1 MLKISNGIMELDYI
15 LVLKALDEIPFG
27 VGKKLLIDFLQGEE
41 NNESIRKNHLN
52 QGDLFGKLNCSRE
65 KLTSM
70 IDNLILNNMINLT
83 SIKGNK
89 FWKVMELS
97 EKGKIEIDNPSL
109 YKRKLAY
116 GFKETK
122 TEITDK
128 EKTLFKALP
137 FLDKFNDEQKKS
149 IICKNSEILCI
160 AGAGSGKTTV
170 LTERINFLVNY
181 CSQDPGKILAIT
193 FTKKARQEMLSRIP
207 NSLISVE
214 TFNSFCEKNLRQHNN
229 LIYSKP
235 VKVIT
240 YRDKIL
246 ILRKTLSSLKISMNH
261 AIDIYFSEAQK
272 RGKTEEKLAN
282 IFLNDVFF
290 LRDYF
295 KFKNAPIKIESFET
309 TTEHENSLKM
319 VLKIC
324 KYIESHMEKHG
335 YRDFADQ
342 LIDTLSMFK
351 KYPDLIPKFEHILVD
366 EYQDVNSTQIK
377 LIDQLSA
384 VNLFCVGD
392 PRQSIYG
399 WRGSDIRYLL
409 NFEEKYPQCEIIT
422 LTKNYRS
429 TEHIVKLINNSIKNM
444 GLADLKSNL
453 KGKKDIQLLK
463 FSSQD
468 NEFKFVIEKIKSSKL
483 PRNEIFVLARTNKL
497 LNDISELMKQKK
509 IEHVVKSDETRK
521 TVFALEDEI
530 TLATIH
536 SIKGME
542 AEMVF
547 VIGCTPNNFPC
558 KGSEH
563 PVIDLVKIEEY
574 DKEEEEKRLFYVAM
588 SRAKQTLYLT
598 HTKSH
603 TYFITD
609 WMLNF
614 INEKDF
620 QQKPTLKLNQ
630 SVKTPTKLRQSN
642 NIPTKQ
648 NQLKNN
654 LLKPNNTLTKFNQL
668 NKTLTKLKNWRKEI
682 SKQSEIP
689 AYCVMHDSTLMEI
702 LTKMPG
708 SSSELQE
715 IRGLG
720 PVKITKYGDQILEI
734 INEN

>member
-1 MLKISNGIMELDYI
+1 MELDYI

-41 NNESIRKNHLN
+41 GNESIRRNCLN
-52 QGDLFGKLNCSRE
+52 TGELFGKLNCSKE

-89 FWKVMELS
+89 FWRVMELS

-109 YKRKLAY
+109 YKRKLGY

-122 TEITDK
+122 TIITDK

-137 FLDKFNDEQKKS
+137 FLDKFNNEQKKS
-149 IICKNSEILCI
+149 IICKNSKILCI

-181 CSQDPGKILAIT
+181 CSQDPNKILAIT
-193 FTKKARQEMLSRIP
+193 FTKKARQEMLSRI
-207 NSLISVE
+207 SDGSISVE
-214 TFNSFCEKNLRQHNN
+214 TFNSFCEKTLRQHNN

-235 VKVIT
+235 VKVIN

-246 ILRKTLSSLKISMNH
+246 ILRKALSSLKISMDQ
-261 AIDIYFSEAQK
+261 AIDTYFSEAQK
-272 RGKTEEKLAN
+272 KGKPEEKLAN

-295 KFKNAPIKIESFET
+295 KFKNVPIKIESFET
-309 TTEHENSLKM
+309 TIEHEKSLKM

-324 KYIESHMEKHG
+324 KYIENYMNKNG

-342 LIDTLSMFK
+342 LIDTLSLFE
-351 KYPDLIPKFEHILVD
+351 KYPELIPKFEHILVD

-399 WRGSDIRYLL
+399 WRGSDIRYLI

-429 TEHIVKLINNSIKNM
+429 TEHLVKLINNSIKNM
-444 GLADLKSNL
+444 GLADLESNL
-453 KGKKDIQLLK
+453 KGKKDVQLLK
-463 FSSQD
+463 FSSQT
-468 NEFKFVIEKIKSSKL
+468 NELEFVINEIKSSKI

-521 TVFALEDEI
+521 TVLALEDEI

-563 PVIDLVKIEEY
+563 PVIDLIKIEEY

-598 HTKSH
+598 YTKSH

-614 INEKDF
+614 INEKEF
-620 QQKPTLKLNQ
+620 QQKPILKINQLN
-630 SVKTPTKLRQSN
+630 SNPTKSKSSNKTPTKQS
-642 NIPTKQ
+642 
-648 NQLKNN
+648 QLKSN
-654 LLKPNNTLTKFNQL
+654 LAKPNISNEI
-668 NKTLTKLKNWRKEI
+668 LTKLKNWRKEI
-682 SKQSEIP
+682 SKESEIP
-689 AYCVMHDSTLMEI
+689 AYCVMHDSTLIEI
-702 LTKMPG
+702 LTKMPVN
-708 SSSELQE
+708 SSELRD

-720 PVKITKYGDQILEI
+720 PAKITKYGDQILKI
-734 INEN
+734 IKKN